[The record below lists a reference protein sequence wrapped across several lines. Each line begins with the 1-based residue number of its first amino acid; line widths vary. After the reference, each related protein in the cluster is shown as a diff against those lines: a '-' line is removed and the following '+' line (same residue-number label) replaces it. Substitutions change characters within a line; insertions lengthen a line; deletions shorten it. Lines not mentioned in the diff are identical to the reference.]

1 MKQAGLKNSAIK
13 KWTDILDQSLTCEYE
28 FMQKKGREKSSVI
41 TLNHSA

>member
-41 TLNHSA
+41 TLSIT